1 MMSTLYPIIFLYIRI
16 KLYIQN
22 ISPKTNWN
30 IKKLL
35 PTIVFKMPFLSLF
48 WGNIPRNFREI
59 PAISR
64 QDRYGRAK
72 FAWRATFVEQLGGP
86 PWMVAKSKSPVGRWA
101 IFSIS
106 LFTVLHSCQPLP
118 CDAGFR
124 NHPQYVGICPL
135 LNPGSGSLEAYDHML
150 INNIC

>member
-1 MMSTLYPIIFLYIRI
+1 
-16 KLYIQN
+16 
-22 ISPKTNWN
+22 
-30 IKKLL
+30 
-35 PTIVFKMPFLSLF
+35 
-48 WGNIPRNFREI
+48 
-59 PAISR
+59 
-64 QDRYGRAK
+64 
-72 FAWRATFVEQLGGP
+72 
-86 PWMVAKSKSPVGRWA
+86 
-101 IFSIS
+101 